1 LKLSL
6 LEQSR
11 HATTRSAAV
20 ARSAQSLSL
29 YWDTTAP
36 SERNLTVARWFFESH
51 RVSRLWTASQWRT
64 NNNYEDL
71 LSVPEVVFLGRS
83 NVGKSSLLNHI
94 LNVPNLN
101 RVGDTPGK
109 TKEMIAWGLSTTLP
123 GGGAMP
129 GWKGMTDTRLAV
141 LDAPGYGHNSAADW
155 GNEIVTYMK
164 RRRQLKRIFLLI
176 DSSHGAKKHDIQM
189 MDLLRAQSIPFQLI
203 ACKIDRQKEDTVD
216 SALQQLRH
224 FAQPPG
230 TPGMTALGEL
240 LVCGSLD
247 RPAKTIGVN
256 HIRWAVLRAT
266 GLEVFASENY
276 ERLVKRSSD
285 VAVWSKAT
293 PMLAL
298 DTDASPSKFSMADI
312 LEIMDG
318 KRSQPRSTTST
329 PLQRSMMSNFL
340 NTIDGKKPDPPPTPV
355 AQPVRQNVFS
365 GLAALEEV
373 AGIKPPRPQL
383 TMKRRQRGQ
392 GTPRKGAN
400 TGLPSAR
407 KDHSAPVQ
415 PRQEYKPPA
424 AAAATAIAAAQIKP
438 NVFSGLAALEAVAGI
453 NNSPQAGKAGKG
465 RKKKRH

>member
-1 LKLSL
+1 MPTSLCNPCRTLFRRRLQVKLKH

-36 SERNLTVARWFFESH
+36 TERNLTVARWFFESH

-64 NNNYEDL
+64 NNNHDEL

-216 SALQQLRH
+216 EALQQLRH
-224 FAQPPG
+224 FAQPPD
-230 TPGMTALGEL
+230 TPGMKALGEL

-247 RPAKTIGVN
+247 RPERTIGVN

-276 ERLVKRSSD
+276 KRLVQGVLHVKPQSTD
-285 VAVWSKAT
+285 T
-293 PMLAL
+293 PVPSLERN
-298 DTDASPSKFSMADI
+298 ASPSKFSMADI
-312 LEIMDG
+312 LDIMEG

-329 PLQRSMMSNFL
+329 PLQRAMIQ
-340 NTIDGKKPDPPPTPV
+340 T
-355 AQPVRQNVFS
+355 VFS

-373 AGIKPPRPQL
+373 AGIKPPQPQPAPK
-383 TMKRRQRGQ
+383 TRKRGQ
-392 GTPRKGAN
+392 STPRRAAN

-407 KDHSAPVQ
+407 KDHSAPTQ

-424 AAAATAIAAAQIKP
+424 TATTSAIAATQIKP

-453 NNSPQAGKAGKG
+453 NKPSQAGNAGKG
-465 RKKKRH
+465 RKRKRR